1 MTTVSQIITDAF
13 RQSNLIPVGT
23 SPAQAQQNEA
33 LRYINR
39 IVLSVLGNEA
49 GENLSPLGVG
59 SNNISRPTGYPYFD
73 DLLVNEWFVPENTRI
88 MFNLGNPVSL
98 YLHPNP
104 DDGTRIGVVDVS
116 GNFSTN
122 NLTLKGNGRNIEAA
136 SELVL
141 STNGTANEWMYRADT
156 GNWSKTTNLL
166 IGDVFPFPE
175 DFDDM
180 FITMLAIRINPA
192 YGRMIDAQSA
202 AVLDRSRN
210 QLRARYA
217 THKEIAVER
226 ALVAL
231 TNYDARYGF
240 YAYLSNGRTPNT
252 LFDLGIIGF

>member
-23 SPAQAQQNEA
+23 SPTQAQQNEA

-49 GENLSPLGVG
+49 GENFNTLGIG
-59 SNNISRPTGYPYFD
+59 GGNISRPTGYPYLD
-73 DLLVNEWFVPENTRI
+73 DLIVDEWFVPENSRI
-88 MFNLGNPVSL
+88 MSNLANPVTL

-104 DDGTRIGVVDVS
+104 DDGSRLGVVDVS
-116 GNFSTN
+116 GNFATN
-122 NLTLKGNGRNIEAA
+122 NLTIKGNGRNIEAA

-141 STNGTANEWMYRADT
+141 SANGTASEWMYRADT

-180 FITMLAIRINPA
+180 FITMLAIRVNPA
-192 YGRMIDAQSA
+192 YGRTIDAQSA

-217 THKEIAVER
+217 INRQVGVEG
-226 ALVAL
+226 ALIAL
-231 TNYDARYGF
+231 TNTDAYWNNRHQ
-240 YAYLSNGRTPNT
+240 TPNG
-252 LFDLGIIGF
+252 LFDLGIRGY